1 MISNIEET
9 ITRRFITIPLGFR
22 STTNPMA
29 IPETMADSIKING
42 IKGVDHQGLATTE
55 PKIKPV

>member
-1 MISNIEET
+1 
-9 ITRRFITIPLGFR
+9 
-22 STTNPMA
+22 MA

>member
-1 MISNIEET
+1 
-9 ITRRFITIPLGFR
+9 
-22 STTNPMA
+22 
-29 IPETMADSIKING
+29 MADSIKING